1 MQAEGEDAES
11 PRRQQLGHV
20 IHNRRLAVKLTLA
33 QLSEHTGLS
42 QSFLSQLE
50 NGRTNASL
58 RSLQRISDALAT
70 TATELLAAADP
81 TPDEVLV
88 RATDNTRLDQ
98 SDRDADGT
106 VRSLTRGP
114 RNLRALE
121 FTGGTH
127 HGAREF
133 THPNDELIYVVT
145 GAITLEAHSTPTTL
159 TTGDSY
165 YCPANTRHRWWAHTP
180 DTITLLLTVAE
191 DAQIRRSPHKPR

>member
-1 MQAEGEDAES
+1 MAEGEDAET
-11 PRRQQLGHV
+11 PRRQRLGDV
-20 IHNRRLAVKLTLA
+20 IHNRRLTVKLTLA

-58 RSLQRISDALAT
+58 RSLQRISDALGA
-70 TATELLAAADP
+70 TATELLATADP
-81 TPDEVLV
+81 TPDAVVV
-88 RATDNTRLDQ
+88 RTTDNTRLEQ
-98 SDRDADGT
+98 SDHATDGT

-127 HGAREF
+127 HGDREF

-145 GAITLEAHSTPTTL
+145 GTITLEAQGPPTTL
-159 TTGDSY
+159 TAGDSY
-165 YCPANTRHRWWAHTP
+165 YCPANTPHRWWAHTP

-191 DAQIRRSPHKPR
+191 DATIRRSPHKPR